1 MIVTANNVEM
11 QGIEFEIINDSN
23 AAVAGIEKLSKALSN
38 LKTDVGSGISA
49 VSKAGAAISR
59 LRKALDG
66 IDTRG
71 MGSKLKAVSNA
82 VNNLKIDPSAKISS
96 SLPKNLAAL
105 NAAVAESDSG
115 KIISLGTALQ
125 SMAGSRN
132 IKISSALPKN
142 ITELGTALSTLDVS
156 NIGKLSTLAT
166 SLKPL
171 GELGKAQMT
180 SFINQLKKLPEVTRE
195 LETVNF
201 DRFTEQM
208 QELATAMK
216 PLADEMN
223 KVSAGFSA
231 FPSRIQ
237 RLITSTDQYSSAT
250 QRAAGQTNSFRKA
263 LKGAVSFA
271 LYRKAYTGLASMLN
285 TASKYTE
292 TINLFTASM
301 GEYAKEAYD
310 FAKKASD
317 VMGID
322 ISDWMQNQG
331 VFNTIIT
338 GFGVSGEKAA
348 FMSKNLTQLGY
359 DLASFYNIDVASAMQ
374 KVQAG
379 ISGELE
385 PLRRLGY
392 DLSAAKLQEE
402 AAALGISKK
411 VSAMDQ
417 AEKSM
422 LRYHAIMTQVTVAQG
437 DMARTL
443 EAPANQLRVLGS
455 QVNLAAREIG
465 NIFIPA
471 LNAILPYAIAAV
483 KAIRALAASIANLF
497 GIQLASV
504 DYSGI
509 SGAGSAAEKLDKDL
523 SSAGGS
529 AAELKN
535 QLAGFDELN
544 VIQSTS
550 GGGGGIGGGGIGSGE
565 FEDMELPGYDFI
577 KDAVSTKVDKIYNK
591 IKPLIDWTSEH
602 LQEIGLTVS
611 TIGATMLAWEISAS
625 LANALNWTKGTLDS
639 VHGVLL
645 ALGSSVITIGVSF
658 LLEKKGLAGP
668 ATENWGDLISSW
680 ISSAAGSAITGGVVT
695 KSLGKT
701 AGKYAA
707 GVTLAISAAT
717 SIKAIYDD
725 VKAYGFDGKTLADSI
740 WTAIKGAAAGGLIAL
755 AAGATLAVGASIGAG
770 LTLAGI
776 GIAVALANVELD
788 TRETRWGNLELTKEQ
803 ITKYVK
809 EQLFSI
815 DVTATIGAVDSV
827 ISDLDSQ
834 KGKLNAAISE
844 FNDGLI
850 LVQFGVDKQGSYQKM
865 LTALTGG
872 AADGSYSAD
881 SILGMLGK
889 TLSASSNAIMLG
901 YGMLGYDDE
910 HRLDVANLI
919 NTSNASVQAAAQN
932 AGKELAVLLQKGWTE
947 GLEENETA
955 RAVELSGFIRRV
967 TSAVEEG
974 KIAGEFAG
982 KVAFAL
988 EDVDRGSFTQVLEQ
1002 YNTMKAE
1009 LEQSYRDLAI
1019 RTLGEMQSSYSL
1031 AVANGDMESAN
1042 KIAEEIKAYEET
1054 MYQRIAEMVEAATAV
1069 GRQKILQ
1076 AAQNAFS
1083 NTITIDDLIGGIS
1096 IEEALENSFVK
1107 FTDETPLEEI
1117 VDYIDNYVME
1127 TFQAVLPKE
1136 DYNLL
1141 KEVAEATG
1149 ASYLSMLPEGVQSGF
1164 QTAWSAV
1171 LGDRTTEVFEALGYD
1186 SGNTYAA
1193 GFIGET
1199 TNIGGNVIDGLHQN
1213 DWAGAGAAD
1222 GMAYAN
1228 SFSATAG
1235 AIRFPALTTPSFT
1248 PRAVM
1253 RNVRGYA
1260 TGGYPKSG
1268 ELFWAREDGAPE
1280 MVGKMGGNTAVAN
1293 NEQIVTGISSGVS
1306 KGVSDANREQNALLR
1321 EQNELLRRLLQK
1333 QFTAQVSPSAEFG
1346 RVVAKSSRMYEKTYG

>member
-1 MIVTANNVEM
+1 MADNVEM
-11 QGIEFEIINDSN
+11 QGIEFQIVNDSS
-23 AAVAGIEKLSKALSN
+23 AASAGVEVLAKKLAELKASISGSTTALSKVAAGIA
-38 LKTDVGSGISA
+38 GI
-49 VSKAGAAISR
+49 K
-59 LRKALDG
+59 
-66 IDTRG
+66 
-71 MGSKLKAVSNA
+71 NA
-82 VNNLKIDPSAKISS
+82 VNGVKTSNFESQMSRISASLAKLKVQTDNLKISS
-96 SLPKNLAAL
+96 SIGNQL
-105 NAAVAESDSG
+105 
-115 KIISLGTALQ
+115 
-125 SMAGSRN
+125 
-132 IKISSALPKN
+132 
-142 ITELGTALSTLDVS
+142 TE
-156 NIGKLSTLAT
+156 IGKAVKDIPDGSGSKLTQLAD

-201 DRFTEQM
+201 DRFTKQM
-208 QELATAMK
+208 QYLATAMK
-216 PLADEMN
+216 PLADEMSR
-223 KVSAGFSA
+223 VSAGFSA

-237 RLITSTDQYSSAT
+237 RLIESTEQYGGT
-250 QRAAGQTNSFRKA
+250 IQRATGQTNLLWKS
-263 LKGAVSFA
+263 LKGAVAFT

-359 DLASFYNIDVASAMQ
+359 DLASFYNIDVVSAMQ

-497 GIQLASV
+497 GIQMASV

-550 GGGGGIGGGGIGSGE
+550 GGGGGIGGVGGIGSGE
-565 FEDMELPGYDFI
+565 LEDMELPGYDFI

-602 LQEIGLTVS
+602 LQEIGLMVG
-611 TIGATMLAWEISAS
+611 TIGATMLAWEISTN

-658 LLEKKGLAGP
+658 LLEKKGLAGT
-668 ATENWGDLISSW
+668 ATENWGDLIASW
-680 ISSAAGSAITGGVVT
+680 ISSAAGSAITGGVAT
-695 KSLGKT
+695 KFLGKT

-717 SIKAIYDD
+717 SIKAIYGD
-725 VKAYGFDGKTLADSI
+725 VKANGFDGKTLADSI

-788 TRETRWGNLELTKEQ
+788 TRETKWGNLELTKEQ
-803 ITKYVK
+803 ITKYVQ

-815 DVTATIGAVDSV
+815 DVTATIGAIDSV

-844 FNDGLI
+844 FNNGLI

-919 NTSNASVQAAAQN
+919 NTSNASVQAAAEN

-1031 AVANGDMESAN
+1031 AVANGGMESAN
-1042 KIAEEIKAYEET
+1042 KIADEIADEINAYEET

-1141 KEVAEATG
+1141 KEVVEATG

-1235 AIRFPALTTPSFT
+1235 AIRFPALTTPSFK
-1248 PRAVM
+1248 PDAVM
-1253 RNVRGYA
+1253 RKVRGYA
-1260 TGGYPKSG
+1260 TGGYPKQG
-1268 ELFWAREDGAPE
+1268 ELFLARESGSPE

-1321 EQNELLRRLLQK
+1321 EQNDLLRRLLQK

>member
-1 MIVTANNVEM
+1 MADNVEM
-11 QGIEFEIINDSN
+11 QGIEFEIVNDS
-23 AAVAGIEKLSKALSN
+23 AAASAGVEALSKKLAELKTEISGSTTALSKVAAGITGIKNAVNGVKTSN
-38 LKTDVGSGISA
+38 FESQMSRISA
-49 VSKAGAAISR
+49 SLA
-59 LRKALDG
+59 
-66 IDTRG
+66 
-71 MGSKLKAVSNA
+71 KLKAQTD
-82 VNNLKIDPSAKISS
+82 NLKISS
-96 SLPKNLAAL
+96 SIGNQLTEIGK
-105 NAAVAESDSG
+105 AV
-115 KIISLGTALQ
+115 
-125 SMAGSRN
+125 RN
-132 IKISSALPKN
+132 IPDGSGSKLTQLAEGLTP
-142 ITELGTALSTLDVS
+142 LSTLEKAS
-156 NIGKLSTLAT
+156 ISSFITQ
-166 SLKPL
+166 
-171 GELGKAQMT
+171 LGKVPTVVESLGKTDMTKFSQQM
-180 SFINQLKKLPEVTRE
+180 K
-195 LETVNF
+195 
-201 DRFTEQM
+201 D
-208 QELATAMK
+208 LASAMK

-223 KVSAGFSA
+223 NVSAGFSA

-237 RLITSTDQYSSAT
+237 RLIESTEQYGGT
-250 QRAAGQTNSFRKA
+250 IQRATGQTNLLWKS
-263 LKGAVSFA
+263 LKGAASFY
-271 LYRKAYTGLASMLN
+271 LYRKAYTGLASMLS

-359 DLASFYNIDVASAMQ
+359 DLASFYNIDVVSAMQ

-402 AAALGISKK
+402 ATALGISKK

-443 EAPANQLRVLGS
+443 EAPANQLKVLGN

-483 KAIRALAASIANLF
+483 KAIRALAASIASLF

-544 VIQSTS
+544 VIQSAS
-550 GGGGGIGGGGIGSGE
+550 GGGGGIGGVGGIGSGE
-565 FEDMELPGYDFI
+565 LEDMELPGYDFI

-602 LQEIGLTVS
+602 LQEIGLTVG
-611 TIGATMLAWEISAS
+611 TIGATMLAWEISTN
-625 LANALNWTKGTLDS
+625 LANALNWTKMTLDS

-658 LLEKKGLAGP
+658 LLEKKGLAGT
-668 ATENWGDLISSW
+668 ATENWGDLIASW
-680 ISSAAGSAITGGVVT
+680 ISSAAGSAITGGVAT
-695 KSLGKT
+695 KFLGKT

-717 SIKAIYDD
+717 SIEAIFDD
-725 VKAYGFDGKTLADSI
+725 VKADGFDGKTLADSI

-755 AAGATLAVGASIGAG
+755 AAGASLAVGASIGAG

-788 TRETRWGNLELTKEQ
+788 TRETKWGNLELTKEQ
-803 ITKYVK
+803 ITKYVQ

-834 KGKLNAAISE
+834 KGKLNAALSE

-850 LVQFGVDKQGSYQKM
+850 LVQFGVDKEASYQKM

-919 NTSNASVQAAAQN
+919 NTSNASVQAAAEN

-947 GLEENETA
+947 GLEESETA

-1199 TNIGGNVIDGLHQN
+1199 TNIGGDVIDGLHQN

-1235 AIRFPALTTPSFT
+1235 AIRFPALTTPLFT
-1248 PRAVM
+1248 PNAVM
-1253 RNVRGYA
+1253 RKVRGYA

-1268 ELFWAREDGAPE
+1268 ELFFARENGTPE
-1280 MVGKMGGNTAVAN
+1280 MVGKMGGGTAVAN
-1293 NEQIVTGISSGVS
+1293 NEQIVSGISR
-1306 KGVSDANREQNALLR
+1306 GVSDANREQNALLR
-1321 EQNELLRRLLQK
+1321 EQNDLLRRLLQK

>member
-1 MIVTANNVEM
+1 MADNVEM
-11 QGIEFEIINDSN
+11 QGIEFEIVNDS
-23 AAVAGIEKLSKALSN
+23 AAASAGVEALSKKLAELKTAISGSTTALSKVAAGITGIKNAVNGVKTSN
-38 LKTDVGSGISA
+38 FESQMSRISA
-49 VSKAGAAISR
+49 SLA
-59 LRKALDG
+59 
-66 IDTRG
+66 
-71 MGSKLKAVSNA
+71 KLKAQTD
-82 VNNLKIDPSAKISS
+82 NLKISS
-96 SLPKNLAAL
+96 SIGNQLTEIGKSVKDIPDGSGSKLTQLAEGL
-105 NAAVAESDSG
+105 
-115 KIISLGTALQ
+115 T
-125 SMAGSRN
+125 
-132 IKISSALPKN
+132 P
-142 ITELGTALSTLDVS
+142 LSTL
-156 NIGKLSTLAT
+156 GKASISSFITQ
-166 SLKPL
+166 
-171 GELGKAQMT
+171 LGKVPTVVESLGKTDMTKFSQQM
-180 SFINQLKKLPEVTRE
+180 K
-195 LETVNF
+195 
-201 DRFTEQM
+201 D
-208 QELATAMK
+208 LASAMK
-216 PLADEMN
+216 PLADEMSR
-223 KVSAGFSA
+223 VSAGFSA

-237 RLITSTDQYSSAT
+237 RLIESTEQYGGT
-250 QRAAGQTNSFRKA
+250 IQRAIGQTNLLWKS
-263 LKGAVSFA
+263 LKGAVAFT

-359 DLASFYNIDVASAMQ
+359 DLASFYNIDVTSAMQ

-483 KAIRALAASIANLF
+483 KAIRALAVSIANLF

-544 VIQSTS
+544 VIQSAS
-550 GGGGGIGGGGIGSGE
+550 GGGGGIGGVGGIGSGE
-565 FEDMELPGYDFI
+565 LEDMELPGYDFI

-602 LQEIGLTVS
+602 LQEIGLTVG
-611 TIGATMLAWEISAS
+611 TIGATMLAWEISTN
-625 LANALNWTKGTLDS
+625 LANALSWTKGTLDS

-658 LLEKKGLAGP
+658 LLEKKGLAGT
-668 ATENWGDLISSW
+668 ATENWGDLIASW
-680 ISSAAGSAITGGVVT
+680 ISSAAGSAITGGVAT
-695 KSLGKT
+695 KFLGKT

-717 SIKAIYDD
+717 SIKAIFDD
-725 VKAYGFDGKTLADSI
+725 VNADGFDGKTLADSI
-740 WTAIKGAAAGGLIAL
+740 WTALKGAAAGGLFAL
-755 AAGATLAVGASIGAG
+755 AAGASLAVGASIGAG

-803 ITKYVK
+803 ITKYVQ

-815 DVTATIGAVDSV
+815 DVTATIGAIDSV

-834 KGKLNAAISE
+834 KGKLNAALSE

-850 LVQFGVDKQGSYQKM
+850 LVQFGVDKEGSYQKM

-1031 AVANGDMESAN
+1031 AFANGDMESAN

-1268 ELFWAREDGAPE
+1268 ELFLARENGSPE

-1321 EQNELLRRLLQK
+1321 EQNDLLRRLLQK

-1346 RVVAKSSRMYEKTYG
+1346 RVVEKSSRLYEKAYG

>member
-1 MIVTANNVEM
+1 MADNVEM
-11 QGIEFEIINDSN
+11 QGIEFEIVNDS
-23 AAVAGIEKLSKALSN
+23 AAASAGVEALSKKLAELKTAISGSTTALSKVAAGITGIKNAVNGVKTSN
-38 LKTDVGSGISA
+38 FESQMSRISA
-49 VSKAGAAISR
+49 SLA
-59 LRKALDG
+59 
-66 IDTRG
+66 
-71 MGSKLKAVSNA
+71 KLKAQTD
-82 VNNLKIDPSAKISS
+82 NLKISS
-96 SLPKNLAAL
+96 SIGNQLTEIGK
-105 NAAVAESDSG
+105 AV
-115 KIISLGTALQ
+115 
-125 SMAGSRN
+125 RN
-132 IKISSALPKN
+132 IPDGSGSKLAQLAEGLTP
-142 ITELGTALSTLDVS
+142 LSTLEKAS
-156 NIGKLSTLAT
+156 ISSFITQ
-166 SLKPL
+166 
-171 GELGKAQMT
+171 LGKVPTVVESLGKTDMTKFSQQM
-180 SFINQLKKLPEVTRE
+180 K
-195 LETVNF
+195 
-201 DRFTEQM
+201 D
-208 QELATAMK
+208 LASAMK

-237 RLITSTDQYSSAT
+237 RLIESTEQYGGT
-250 QRAAGQTNSFRKA
+250 IQRATEQTNLLWKP
-263 LKGAVSFA
+263 LKGAASFY

-359 DLASFYNIDVASAMQ
+359 DLASFYNIDVVSAMQ

-402 AAALGISKK
+402 ATALGISKK
-411 VSAMDQ
+411 VFAMDQ

-443 EAPANQLRVLGS
+443 EAPANQLKVLGN

-483 KAIRALAASIANLF
+483 KAIRALAVSIANLF

-544 VIQSTS
+544 VIQSAS
-550 GGGGGIGGGGIGSGE
+550 GGGGGIGGVGGIGSGE
-565 FEDMELPGYDFI
+565 LEDMELPGYDFI

-602 LQEIGLTVS
+602 LQEIGLTVG
-611 TIGATMLAWEISAS
+611 TIGATMLAWEISAN

-658 LLEKKGLAGP
+658 LLEKKGLTGP
-668 ATENWGDLISSW
+668 ATENWGDLIASW
-680 ISSAAGSAITGGVVT
+680 VSSAAGSAITGGIVT

-725 VKAYGFDGKTLADSI
+725 VKADGFDGKTLADSI

-755 AAGATLAVGASIGAG
+755 AAGASLAVGASIGAG

-788 TRETRWGNLELTKEQ
+788 TRETKWGNLELTKEQ
-803 ITKYVK
+803 ITKYVQ
-809 EQLFSI
+809 EALFSI
-815 DVTATIGAVDSV
+815 DVKATIGAVDSV

-834 KGKLNAAISE
+834 KGKLNAALSE

-919 NTSNASVQAAAQN
+919 NTSNASVQAAAEN
-932 AGKELAVLLQKGWTE
+932 AGKELAVLLQKGWAE
-947 GLEENETA
+947 GLEESETA
-955 RAVELSGFIRRV
+955 RAIELSGFIRRV
-967 TSAVEEG
+967 TSAAAEG

-1019 RTLGEMQSSYSL
+1019 RTLGEMQSSYNL
-1031 AVANGDMESAN
+1031 AFEKGDMATAK
-1042 KIAEEIKAYEET
+1042 KIAAEIDAYEET

-1235 AIRFPALTTPSFT
+1235 AIRFPALTTPLFT
-1248 PRAVM
+1248 PNAVM
-1253 RNVRGYA
+1253 RKVRGYA

-1268 ELFWAREDGAPE
+1268 ELFFARENGTPE
-1280 MVGKMGGNTAVAN
+1280 MVGKMGGGTAVAN
-1293 NEQIVTGISSGVS
+1293 NEQIVSGISR
-1306 KGVSDANREQNALLR
+1306 GVSDANREQNALLR
-1321 EQNELLRRLLQK
+1321 EQNDLLRRLLQK

>member
-1 MIVTANNVEM
+1 MADNVEM
-11 QGIEFEIINDSN
+11 QGIEFEIVNDS
-23 AAVAGIEKLSKALSN
+23 AAASAGVEALSKKLAELKTAISGSTTALSKVAAGITGIKNAVNGVKTSN
-38 LKTDVGSGISA
+38 FESQMSRISA
-49 VSKAGAAISR
+49 SLA
-59 LRKALDG
+59 
-66 IDTRG
+66 
-71 MGSKLKAVSNA
+71 KLKAQTD
-82 VNNLKIDPSAKISS
+82 NLKISS
-96 SLPKNLAAL
+96 SIGNQLTEIGK
-105 NAAVAESDSG
+105 AV
-115 KIISLGTALQ
+115 
-125 SMAGSRN
+125 RN
-132 IKISSALPKN
+132 IPDGSGSKLTQLAEGLTP
-142 ITELGTALSTLDVS
+142 LSTL
-156 NIGKLSTLAT
+156 GKASISSFITQ
-166 SLKPL
+166 
-171 GELGKAQMT
+171 LGKVPTAVESLGKTDMTKFSRQM
-180 SFINQLKKLPEVTRE
+180 R
-195 LETVNF
+195 
-201 DRFTEQM
+201 D
-208 QELATAMK
+208 LASAMK
-216 PLADEMN
+216 PLADEMSR
-223 KVSAGFSA
+223 VSAGFSA

-237 RLITSTDQYSSAT
+237 KLIANTEQFGGTI
-250 QRAAGQTNSFRKA
+250 QRATGQTNLLWKS
-263 LKGAVSFA
+263 LKGAVAFT
-271 LYRKAYTGLASMLN
+271 LYRKAYTELASMLN

-322 ISDWMQNQG
+322 IADWMQNQG

-455 QVNLAAREIG
+455 QVNIAAREIG

-535 QLAGFDELN
+535 QLADFDELN

-602 LQEIGLTVS
+602 LQEIGLTVG
-611 TIGATMLAWEISAS
+611 TIGATMLAWEISTN
-625 LANALNWTKGTLDS
+625 LANALSWTKGTLDS

-658 LLEKKGLAGP
+658 LLEKKGLAGT
-668 ATENWGDLISSW
+668 ATENWGDLIASW
-680 ISSAAGSAITGGVVT
+680 ISSAAGSAITGGVAT
-695 KSLGKT
+695 KFLGKT

-725 VKAYGFDGKTLADSI
+725 VEADGFDGKTLADSI

-755 AAGATLAVGASIGAG
+755 AAGASLAVGATIGAG

-803 ITKYVK
+803 ITKYVQ

-834 KGKLNAAISE
+834 KEKLNAAISE

-850 LVQFGVDKQGSYQKM
+850 LVQFGVDKEGSYQKM

-919 NTSNASVQAAAQN
+919 NTSNASVQAAAEN

-1083 NTITIDDLIGGIS
+1083 GSLLPEDIAVSANSAFESLNDIYKDAASQMSAEDFAPIVDDLIYGAFYNTLS
-1096 IEEALENSFVK
+1096 DEDFKALESTV
-1107 FTDETPLEEI
+1107 
-1117 VDYIDNYVME
+1117 
-1127 TFQAVLPKE
+1127 
-1136 DYNLL
+1136 
-1141 KEVAEATG
+1141 
-1149 ASYLSMLPEGVQSGF
+1149 
-1164 QTAWSAV
+1164 
-1171 LGDRTTEVFEALGYD
+1171 EALGTNMFSILSDTNKSMIQDMLQGLYGED
-1186 SGNTYAA
+1186 FTAEVMSYLQKPGEDILSGYVNA
-1193 GFIGET
+1193 GFSTDVGRT
-1199 TNIGGNVIDGLHQN
+1199 AGGNLIEGLAQN
-1213 DWAGAGAAD
+1213 DWAGAGA
-1222 GMAYAN
+1222 
-1228 SFSATAG
+1228 SAGSIYGSGFRDAAMSAASG
-1235 AIRFPALTTPSFT
+1235 LRFPALVSARTTLRKIKGF
-1248 PRAVM
+1248 
-1253 RNVRGYA
+1253 A

-1268 ELFWAREDGAPE
+1268 ELFWARENGSPE

-1321 EQNELLRRLLQK
+1321 EQNDLLRRLLQK

-1346 RVVAKSSRMYEKTYG
+1346 RVVEKSSRMYEKTYG

>member
-1 MIVTANNVEM
+1 MADNVEM
-11 QGIEFEIINDSN
+11 QGIEFEIVNDS
-23 AAVAGIEKLSKALSN
+23 AAASAGVEALSKKLAELKTAISGSTTALSKVAAGITGIKNAVNGVKTSN
-38 LKTDVGSGISA
+38 FESQMSRISA
-49 VSKAGAAISR
+49 SLA
-59 LRKALDG
+59 
-66 IDTRG
+66 
-71 MGSKLKAVSNA
+71 KLKAQTD
-82 VNNLKIDPSAKISS
+82 NLKISS
-96 SLPKNLAAL
+96 SIGNQLTEIGK
-105 NAAVAESDSG
+105 AVRIIPDGSDSKLTQLAEGLTPISTLEKVSISSFITQLG
-115 KIISLGTALQ
+115 KVPTVVESLGKTDMTKFSQ
-125 SMAGSRN
+125 QM
-132 IKISSALPKN
+132 K
-142 ITELGTALSTLDVS
+142 D
-156 NIGKLSTLAT
+156 LA
-166 SLKPL
+166 S
-171 GELGKAQMT
+171 
-180 SFINQLKKLPEVTRE
+180 
-195 LETVNF
+195 
-201 DRFTEQM
+201 
-208 QELATAMK
+208 AMK

-237 RLITSTDQYSSAT
+237 RLIESTEQYGGTIQQAT
-250 QRAAGQTNSFRKA
+250 GQTNLLWKS
-263 LKGAVSFA
+263 LKGAVAFT

-402 AAALGISKK
+402 ATALGISKK

-443 EAPANQLRVLGS
+443 EAPANQLKVLGN

-471 LNAILPYAIAAV
+471 LNAILPYAIAAM
-483 KAIRALAASIANLF
+483 KAIRALAVSIANLF

-544 VIQSTS
+544 VIQSAS
-550 GGGGGIGGGGIGSGE
+550 GGGGGIGGVGGIGSGE
-565 FEDMELPGYDFI
+565 LEDMELPGYDFI

-602 LQEIGLTVS
+602 LQEIGLTVG
-611 TIGATMLAWEISAS
+611 TIGATMFAWEISTN

-658 LLEKKGLAGP
+658 LLEKKGLTGP
-668 ATENWGDLISSW
+668 ATENWGDLIASW

-717 SIKAIYDD
+717 SIKAIFDD
-725 VKAYGFDGKTLADSI
+725 VKADGFDGKTLADSI
-740 WTAIKGAAAGGLIAL
+740 WTAIKGAAAGGLFAL
-755 AAGATLAVGASIGAG
+755 AAGASLAVGASIGAG

-788 TRETRWGNLELTKEQ
+788 TRETKWGNLELTKEQ
-803 ITKYVK
+803 ITKYVQ
-809 EQLFSI
+809 EALFSI
-815 DVTATIGAVDSV
+815 DVKATIGAVDSV

-834 KGKLNAAISE
+834 KGKLNAALSE
-844 FNDGLI
+844 FNDGLT
-850 LVQFGVDKQGSYQKM
+850 LVKLGVDKEGSYQKM

-881 SILGMLGK
+881 SILGQLKSVTEQSSVAVKLGFS
-889 TLSASSNAIMLG
+889 TLVGDSSADIGKLLDTSDAI
-901 YGMLGYDDE
+901 
-910 HRLDVANLI
+910 I
-919 NTSNASVQAAAQN
+919 QAETQRI
-932 AGKELAVLLQKGWTE
+932 GKELADLLAKGVNE
-947 GLEENETA
+947 GLDANEQEMAIALSDTLSRIAQVATQENINTEFLGNLAFSLADMDQGSFDSVMEQFATLKAQLREQYQSLAITTLAGMKSHYATLLEIGTPEALAKANELKAEIDEFANNMTA
-955 RAVELSGFIRRV
+955 YVDEAVERVSGQGAEMIAARV
-967 TSAVEEG
+967 RD
-974 KIAGEFAG
+974 
-982 KVAFAL
+982 AF
-988 EDVDRGSFTQVLEQ
+988 F
-1002 YNTMKAE
+1002 N
-1009 LEQSYRDLAI
+1009 
-1019 RTLGEMQSSYSL
+1019 
-1031 AVANGDMESAN
+1031 
-1042 KIAEEIKAYEET
+1042 EIKAGQFMMAENGITDELT
-1054 MYQRIAEMVEAATAV
+1054 DLFAQSAEAVSVEDVVNRINESIDATLAWTLPRDEYNSIKTAV
-1069 GRQKILQ
+1069 
-1076 AAQNAFS
+1076 
-1083 NTITIDDLIGGIS
+1083 
-1096 IEEALENSFVK
+1096 
-1107 FTDETPLEEI
+1107 
-1117 VDYIDNYVME
+1117 
-1127 TFQAVLPKE
+1127 
-1136 DYNLL
+1136 
-1141 KEVAEATG
+1141 EATG
-1149 ASYLSMLPEGVQSGF
+1149 KSFFEMLPQDVQSGLYSYLSDFLSSDNVKNY
-1164 QTAWSAV
+1164 
-1171 LGDRTTEVFEALGYD
+1171 LGDDYTAQVFKSLGYD
-1186 SGNTYAA
+1186 LSSSFATGFADDTLNTQMGLNA
-1193 GFIGET
+1193 
-1199 TNIGGNVIDGLHQN
+1199 GGNVISGLSQN
-1213 DWAGAGAAD
+1213 DWYGAGA
-1222 GMAYAN
+1222 
-1228 SFSATAG
+1228 SAGSIYGSGFRDAAMSAASG
-1235 AIRFPALTTPSFT
+1235 LRFPSVGGALRKIKGF
-1248 PRAVM
+1248 
-1253 RNVRGYA
+1253 A

-1293 NEQIVTGISSGVS
+1293 NEQIVSGISR
-1306 KGVSDANREQNALLR
+1306 GVSDANREQNALLR
-1321 EQNELLRRLLQK
+1321 EQNDLLRRLLQK
-1333 QFTAQVSPSAEFG
+1333 EFTAEVSPSAEFG
-1346 RVVAKSSRMYEKTYG
+1346 RVVAKSSRMYEKVYG

>member
-1 MIVTANNVEM
+1 MADNVEM
-11 QGIEFEIINDSN
+11 QGIEFEIVNDS
-23 AAVAGIEKLSKALSN
+23 AAASAGVEALSKKLAELKTAISGSTTALSKVAAGITGIKNAVSGVKISNFESQMSRISASLAKLKAQTDN
-38 LKTDVGSGISA
+38 LKIS
-49 VSKAGAAISR
+49 SSIGNQLTEI
-59 LRKALDG
+59 G
-66 IDTRG
+66 
-71 MGSKLKAVSNA
+71 KAVSNIPDGSGGK
-82 VNNLKIDPSAKISS
+82 LTQ
-96 SLPKNLAAL
+96 LAEGL
-105 NAAVAESDSG
+105 
-115 KIISLGTALQ
+115 T
-125 SMAGSRN
+125 
-132 IKISSALPKN
+132 P
-142 ITELGTALSTLDVS
+142 LSTLEKAS
-156 NIGKLSTLAT
+156 ISSFITQ
-166 SLKPL
+166 
-171 GELGKAQMT
+171 LGKVPTVVESLGKTDMTKFSQQM
-180 SFINQLKKLPEVTRE
+180 K
-195 LETVNF
+195 
-201 DRFTEQM
+201 D
-208 QELATAMK
+208 LASAMK

-237 RLITSTDQYSSAT
+237 RLIESTEQYGGT
-250 QRAAGQTNSFRKA
+250 IQRATGQTNLLWKS
-263 LKGAVSFA
+263 LKGAASFY

-317 VMGID
+317 VMDID

-359 DLASFYNIDVASAMQ
+359 DLASFYNIDVTSAMQ

-544 VIQSTS
+544 VIQSAS
-550 GGGGGIGGGGIGSGE
+550 GGGGGIGGVGGIGSGE
-565 FEDMELPGYDFI
+565 LEDMELPGYDFI

-602 LQEIGLTVS
+602 LQEIGLTVG
-611 TIGATMLAWEISAS
+611 TIGATMLAWEISTN
-625 LANALNWTKGTLDS
+625 LANALSWTKGTLDS

-658 LLEKKGLAGP
+658 LLEKKGLAGT
-668 ATENWGDLISSW
+668 ATENWGDLIASW
-680 ISSAAGSAITGGVVT
+680 ISSAAGSAITGGVAT
-695 KSLGKT
+695 KFLGKT

-717 SIKAIYDD
+717 SIKAIFDD
-725 VKAYGFDGKTLADSI
+725 VNADGFDGKTLADSI
-740 WTAIKGAAAGGLIAL
+740 WTALKGAAAGGLFAL
-755 AAGATLAVGASIGAG
+755 AAGASLAVGASIGAG

-788 TRETRWGNLELTKEQ
+788 TRETKWGNLELTKEQ
-803 ITKYVK
+803 ITKYVQ

-815 DVTATIGAVDSV
+815 DVTATIGAIDSV

-834 KGKLNAAISE
+834 KGKLNAALSE
-844 FNDGLI
+844 FNDGLTLI
-850 LVQFGVDKQGSYQKM
+850 QFGVDKEGSYQKM

-1083 NTITIDDLIGGIS
+1083 ESILPEDIATKDGSPFAALNDIYADAASKMSAEDFAPIVNDLIYGAFYNTLS
-1096 IEEALENSFVK
+1096 DEDFKALESTV
-1107 FTDETPLEEI
+1107 
-1117 VDYIDNYVME
+1117 
-1127 TFQAVLPKE
+1127 
-1136 DYNLL
+1136 
-1141 KEVAEATG
+1141 
-1149 ASYLSMLPEGVQSGF
+1149 
-1164 QTAWSAV
+1164 
-1171 LGDRTTEVFEALGYD
+1171 EALGTNMFSILSDTNKSMIQDMLQGLYGED
-1186 SGNTYAA
+1186 FTAEVMSYLQKPGEDILSGYVNA
-1193 GFIGET
+1193 GFSTDVGRT
-1199 TNIGGNVIDGLHQN
+1199 AGGNLIEGLAQN
-1213 DWAGAGAAD
+1213 DWAGAGA
-1222 GMAYAN
+1222 
-1228 SFSATAG
+1228 SAGSIYGSGFRDAAMSAASG
-1235 AIRFPALTTPSFT
+1235 LRFPALVSARTTLRKIKGF
-1248 PRAVM
+1248 
-1253 RNVRGYA
+1253 A

-1321 EQNELLRRLLQK
+1321 EQNDLLRRLLQK

>member
-1 MIVTANNVEM
+1 MADNVEM
-11 QGIEFEIINDSN
+11 QGIEFEIVNDS
-23 AAVAGIEKLSKALSN
+23 AAASAGVETLSKKLAELKTAISGSTTALSKVAAGITGIKNAVSGVKTSN
-38 LKTDVGSGISA
+38 FESQMSRISA
-49 VSKAGAAISR
+49 SLA
-59 LRKALDG
+59 
-66 IDTRG
+66 
-71 MGSKLKAVSNA
+71 KLKAQTD
-82 VNNLKIDPSAKISS
+82 NLKISS
-96 SLPKNLAAL
+96 SIGNQLTEIGKAVRDIPDGFSSKLTQLAEGL
-105 NAAVAESDSG
+105 
-115 KIISLGTALQ
+115 T
-125 SMAGSRN
+125 
-132 IKISSALPKN
+132 P
-142 ITELGTALSTLDVS
+142 LSTL
-156 NIGKLSTLAT
+156 GKASISSFITQ
-166 SLKPL
+166 
-171 GELGKAQMT
+171 LGKVPTVVESLGKTDMTKFSQQM
-180 SFINQLKKLPEVTRE
+180 K
-195 LETVNF
+195 
-201 DRFTEQM
+201 D
-208 QELATAMK
+208 LASAMK
-216 PLADEMN
+216 PLADEMSR
-223 KVSAGFSA
+223 VSAGFSA

-237 RLITSTDQYSSAT
+237 RLIESTEQYGGT
-250 QRAAGQTNSFRKA
+250 IQRATGQTNLLWKS
-263 LKGAVSFA
+263 LKGAVAFT

-392 DLSAAKLQEE
+392 DLSVAKLQEE

-483 KAIRALAASIANLF
+483 KAIRALAVSIANLF
-497 GIQLASV
+497 GVQLASV

-544 VIQSTS
+544 VIQSAS
-550 GGGGGIGGGGIGSGE
+550 GGGGGIGGVGGIGSGE
-565 FEDMELPGYDFI
+565 LEDMELPGYDFI

-611 TIGATMLAWEISAS
+611 TIGATMLAWEISTN
-625 LANALNWTKGTLDS
+625 LANALNWTKVTLDS

-658 LLEKKGLAGP
+658 LLEKKGLAGT
-668 ATENWGDLISSW
+668 ATENWGDLIASW
-680 ISSAAGSAITGGVVT
+680 ISSAAGSAITGGVAT
-695 KSLGKT
+695 KFLGKT

-725 VKAYGFDGKTLADSI
+725 VKADGFDGKTLADSI

-755 AAGATLAVGASIGAG
+755 AAGASLAVGASIGAG

-788 TRETRWGNLELTKEQ
+788 TRETKWGNLELTKEQ
-803 ITKYVK
+803 ITKYVQ

-815 DVTATIGAVDSV
+815 DVTATIGAIDSV

-834 KGKLNAAISE
+834 KGKLNAALSE
-844 FNDGLI
+844 FNDGLTLI
-850 LVQFGVDKQGSYQKM
+850 QFDVDKQGSYQKM

-947 GLEENETA
+947 GLEESETA

-1031 AVANGDMESAN
+1031 AVANGDMETAN
-1042 KIAEEIKAYEET
+1042 KIAEEIKAYEDT
-1054 MYQRIAEMVEAATAV
+1054 MYQRIAEMVEAATVV

-1186 SGNTYAA
+1186 SGNTYAS

-1321 EQNELLRRLLQK
+1321 EQNDLLRRLLQK

>member
-1 MIVTANNVEM
+1 MADNVEM
-11 QGIEFEIINDSN
+11 QGIEFEIVNDS
-23 AAVAGIEKLSKALSN
+23 AAASAGVEALSKKLAELKTAISGSTTALSKVAAGITGIKNAVNGVKTSN
-38 LKTDVGSGISA
+38 FESQMSRISA
-49 VSKAGAAISR
+49 SLA
-59 LRKALDG
+59 
-66 IDTRG
+66 
-71 MGSKLKAVSNA
+71 KLKAQTD
-82 VNNLKIDPSAKISS
+82 NLKISS
-96 SLPKNLAAL
+96 SIGNQLTEIGKAVKDIPDGSGSKLTQLAEGL
-105 NAAVAESDSG
+105 
-115 KIISLGTALQ
+115 T
-125 SMAGSRN
+125 
-132 IKISSALPKN
+132 P
-142 ITELGTALSTLDVS
+142 LSTL
-156 NIGKLSTLAT
+156 GKASISSFITQ
-166 SLKPL
+166 
-171 GELGKAQMT
+171 LGKVPTVVESLGKTDMTKFSQQM
-180 SFINQLKKLPEVTRE
+180 K
-195 LETVNF
+195 
-201 DRFTEQM
+201 D
-208 QELATAMK
+208 LASAMK

-250 QRAAGQTNSFRKA
+250 QRAAGQTNLLWKS
-263 LKGAVSFA
+263 LKGAASFY

-544 VIQSTS
+544 VIQSAS
-550 GGGGGIGGGGIGSGE
+550 GGGGDIGGVGGIGSGE
-565 FEDMELPGYDFI
+565 LEDMELPGYDFI

-602 LQEIGLTVS
+602 LQEIGLTVG
-611 TIGATMLAWEISAS
+611 TIGATMLAWEISTN

-658 LLEKKGLAGP
+658 LLEKKGLAGT
-668 ATENWGDLISSW
+668 ATENWGDLIASW
-680 ISSAAGSAITGGVVT
+680 ISSAAGSAITGGVAT
-695 KSLGKT
+695 KFLGKT

-725 VKAYGFDGKTLADSI
+725 VEADGFDGKTLADSI

-755 AAGATLAVGASIGAG
+755 AAGASLAVGASIGAG

-803 ITKYVK
+803 ITKYVQ

-815 DVTATIGAVDSV
+815 NVTATIGAIDSV

-844 FNDGLI
+844 FNNGLT
-850 LVQFGVDKQGSYQKM
+850 LVKLGVDKEGSYQKM

-881 SILGMLGK
+881 SILGQLKSVTEQSSVAVKLGFS
-889 TLSASSNAIMLG
+889 TLVGDSSADIGKLLDTSDAI
-901 YGMLGYDDE
+901 
-910 HRLDVANLI
+910 I
-919 NTSNASVQAAAQN
+919 QAETQRI
-932 AGKELAVLLQKGWTE
+932 GKELADLLTKGVNE
-947 GLEENETA
+947 GLDANEQEMAIELSDTLSRIAQVATQENINTEFLGNLAFSLADMDQGSFDSVMEQFATLKAQLREQYQSLAITTLAGMKSHYATLLEIGTPEALAKAAELKAEIDEFSNNMTA
-955 RAVELSGFIRRV
+955 YVDEAVERVSGQ
-967 TSAVEEG
+967 G
-974 KIAGEFAG
+974 
-982 KVAFAL
+982 
-988 EDVDRGSFTQVLEQ
+988 
-1002 YNTMKAE
+1002 
-1009 LEQSYRDLAI
+1009 
-1019 RTLGEMQSSYSL
+1019 
-1031 AVANGDMESAN
+1031 
-1042 KIAEEIKAYEET
+1042 
-1054 MYQRIAEMVEAATAV
+1054 AEMIAARV
-1069 GRQKILQ
+1069 RE
-1076 AAQNAFS
+1076 AFS
-1083 NTITIDDLIGGIS
+1083 EAITIDDLIGGIS

-1268 ELFWAREDGAPE
+1268 ELFLARENGSPE

>member
-1 MIVTANNVEM
+1 MADNVEM
-11 QGIEFEIINDSN
+11 QGIEFEIVNDS
-23 AAVAGIEKLSKALSN
+23 AAASAGVEALSKKLAELKTAISGSTTALSKVAAGITGIKNAVNGVKTSN
-38 LKTDVGSGISA
+38 FESQMSRISA
-49 VSKAGAAISR
+49 SLA
-59 LRKALDG
+59 
-66 IDTRG
+66 
-71 MGSKLKAVSNA
+71 KLKAQTD
-82 VNNLKIDPSAKISS
+82 NLKISS
-96 SLPKNLAAL
+96 SIGNQLTEIGK
-105 NAAVAESDSG
+105 AV
-115 KIISLGTALQ
+115 
-125 SMAGSRN
+125 RN
-132 IKISSALPKN
+132 IPDGSGSKLTQLAEGLTP
-142 ITELGTALSTLDVS
+142 LSTL
-156 NIGKLSTLAT
+156 GKASISSFITQ
-166 SLKPL
+166 
-171 GELGKAQMT
+171 LGKVPTAVESLGKTDMTKFSRQM
-180 SFINQLKKLPEVTRE
+180 R
-195 LETVNF
+195 
-201 DRFTEQM
+201 D
-208 QELATAMK
+208 LASAMK
-216 PLADEMN
+216 PLADEMSR
-223 KVSAGFSA
+223 VSAGFSA

-237 RLITSTDQYSSAT
+237 KLIANTEQFGGTI
-250 QRAAGQTNSFRKA
+250 QRATGQTNLLWKS
-263 LKGAVSFA
+263 LKGAVAFT
-271 LYRKAYTGLASMLN
+271 LYRKAYTELASMLN

-322 ISDWMQNQG
+322 IADWMQNQG

-483 KAIRALAASIANLF
+483 KAIRALAVSIANLF
-497 GIQLASV
+497 GVQLASV

-544 VIQSTS
+544 VIQSAS
-550 GGGGGIGGGGIGSGE
+550 GGGGGIGGVGGIGSGKL
-565 FEDMELPGYDFI
+565 EDMELPGYDFI

-602 LQEIGLTVS
+602 LQEIGLTVG
-611 TIGATMLAWEISAS
+611 TIGATMLAWEISTN

-645 ALGSSVITIGVSF
+645 TLGSSVITIGVSF
-658 LLEKKGLAGP
+658 LLEKKGLAGT
-668 ATENWGDLISSW
+668 ATENWGDLIASW
-680 ISSAAGSAITGGVVT
+680 ISSAAGSAITGGVAT
-695 KSLGKT
+695 KFLGKT

-717 SIKAIYDD
+717 SIKAIFDD
-725 VKAYGFDGKTLADSI
+725 VNADGFDGKTLADSI
-740 WTAIKGAAAGGLIAL
+740 WTALKGAAAGGLFAL
-755 AAGATLAVGASIGAG
+755 AAGASLAVGASIGAG

-788 TRETRWGNLELTKEQ
+788 TRETKWGNLELTKEQ
-803 ITKYVK
+803 ITKYVQ

-815 DVTATIGAVDSV
+815 DVTATIGAIDSV

-834 KGKLNAAISE
+834 KGKLNAALSE
-844 FNDGLI
+844 FNDGLT

-901 YGMLGYDDE
+901 YGMLGYDAE

-1031 AVANGDMESAN
+1031 AFANGDMETAN

-1268 ELFWAREDGAPE
+1268 ELFLARENGSPE

-1321 EQNELLRRLLQK
+1321 EQNDLLRRLLQK

-1346 RVVAKSSRMYEKTYG
+1346 RVVEKSSRMYEKTYG

>member
-1 MIVTANNVEM
+1 MADNVEM
-11 QGIEFEIINDSN
+11 QGIEFEIVNDS
-23 AAVAGIEKLSKALSN
+23 AAASAGVETLSKKLAELKTAISGSTTALSKVAAGITGIKNAVSGVKTSN
-38 LKTDVGSGISA
+38 FESQMSRISA
-49 VSKAGAAISR
+49 SLA
-59 LRKALDG
+59 
-66 IDTRG
+66 
-71 MGSKLKAVSNA
+71 KLKAQTD
-82 VNNLKIDPSAKISS
+82 NLKISS
-96 SLPKNLAAL
+96 SIGNQLTEIGKAVKDIPDGSGSKLTQLAEGL
-105 NAAVAESDSG
+105 
-115 KIISLGTALQ
+115 T
-125 SMAGSRN
+125 
-132 IKISSALPKN
+132 P
-142 ITELGTALSTLDVS
+142 LSTL
-156 NIGKLSTLAT
+156 GKASISSFITQ
-166 SLKPL
+166 
-171 GELGKAQMT
+171 LGKVPTVVESLGKTDMTKFSQQM
-180 SFINQLKKLPEVTRE
+180 K
-195 LETVNF
+195 
-201 DRFTEQM
+201 D
-208 QELATAMK
+208 LASAMK

-223 KVSAGFSA
+223 KVAAGFSA

-237 RLITSTDQYSSAT
+237 RLIESTEQYGGT
-250 QRAAGQTNSFRKA
+250 IQRAAGQTNSFRKA

-483 KAIRALAASIANLF
+483 KAIRALAVSIANLF

-544 VIQSTS
+544 VIQSAS
-550 GGGGGIGGGGIGSGE
+550 GGGGGIGGVGGIGSGE
-565 FEDMELPGYDFI
+565 LEDIELPGYDFI

-602 LQEIGLTVS
+602 LQEIGLTVG
-611 TIGATMLAWEISAS
+611 TIGATMLAWEISTN

-645 ALGSSVITIGVSF
+645 ALGSSAITIGVSF
-658 LLEKKGLAGP
+658 LLEKKGLAGT
-668 ATENWGDLISSW
+668 ATENWGDLIASW
-680 ISSAAGSAITGGVVT
+680 ISSAAGSAITGGVAT
-695 KSLGKT
+695 KFLGKT

-725 VKAYGFDGKTLADSI
+725 VEADGFDGKTLADSI

-755 AAGATLAVGASIGAG
+755 AAGASLAVGASIGAG

-788 TRETRWGNLELTKEQ
+788 THETKWGNLELTKEQ
-803 ITKYVK
+803 ITKYVQ

-850 LVQFGVDKQGSYQKM
+850 LVQFGVDKEGSYQKM

-1054 MYQRIAEMVEAATAV
+1054 MYQRIAEMVEAATMV

-1235 AIRFPALTTPSFT
+1235 AIRFPALTTPLFT
-1248 PRAVM
+1248 PNAVM
-1253 RNVRGYA
+1253 RKVRGYA
-1260 TGGYPKSG
+1260 TGGYPKTG
-1268 ELFWAREDGAPE
+1268 ELFFARENGTPE

-1321 EQNELLRRLLQK
+1321 EQNDLLRRLLQK
-1333 QFTAQVSPSAEFG
+1333 EFTAEVSPSAEFG
-1346 RVVAKSSRMYEKTYG
+1346 RVVAKSSRMYEKVYG

>member
-1 MIVTANNVEM
+1 MADNVEM
-11 QGIEFEIINDSN
+11 QGIEFQIVNDSS
-23 AAVAGIEKLSKALSN
+23 AASAGVEVLAKKLAELKASISGSTTALSKVAAGIAGIKNAVNGVKTSN
-38 LKTDVGSGISA
+38 FESQMSRISA
-49 VSKAGAAISR
+49 SLA
-59 LRKALDG
+59 
-66 IDTRG
+66 
-71 MGSKLKAVSNA
+71 KLKAQTD
-82 VNNLKIDPSAKISS
+82 NLKISS
-96 SLPKNLAAL
+96 SIGNQLTEIGKAVRGIPDGSGSKLTQLAEGL
-105 NAAVAESDSG
+105 
-115 KIISLGTALQ
+115 T
-125 SMAGSRN
+125 
-132 IKISSALPKN
+132 P
-142 ITELGTALSTLDVS
+142 LSTL
-156 NIGKLSTLAT
+156 GKASISSFITQ
-166 SLKPL
+166 
-171 GELGKAQMT
+171 LGKVPTVVESLDKTDMTKFSQQM
-180 SFINQLKKLPEVTRE
+180 K
-195 LETVNF
+195 
-201 DRFTEQM
+201 D
-208 QELATAMK
+208 LASAMK
-216 PLADEMN
+216 PLADEMSR
-223 KVSAGFSA
+223 VSAGFSA

-237 RLITSTDQYSSAT
+237 RLIESTEQYGGT
-250 QRAAGQTNSFRKA
+250 IQRATGQTNLLWKS
-263 LKGAVSFA
+263 LKGAVAFT

-455 QVNLAAREIG
+455 QGNLAAREIG

-483 KAIRALAASIANLF
+483 KAIRALAVSIANLF

-544 VIQSTS
+544 VIQSAS
-550 GGGGGIGGGGIGSGE
+550 GGGGGIGGVGGIGSGE
-565 FEDMELPGYDFI
+565 LEDMELPGYDFI
-577 KDAVSTKVDKIYNK
+577 KDAVSTKVDKIYRK

-611 TIGATMLAWEISAS
+611 TIGATMLAWEISTN
-625 LANALNWTKGTLDS
+625 LANALSWTKGTLDS

-645 ALGSSVITIGVSF
+645 ALGSSAITIGVSF
-658 LLEKKGLAGP
+658 LLEKKGLAGA
-668 ATENWGDLISSW
+668 ATENWGDLIASW
-680 ISSAAGSAITGGVVT
+680 ISSAAGSAITGGVAT
-695 KSLGKT
+695 KFLGKT

-725 VKAYGFDGKTLADSI
+725 VEADGFDGKTLADSI

-755 AAGATLAVGASIGAG
+755 AAGASLAVGASIGAG

-803 ITKYVK
+803 ITKYVQ

-815 DVTATIGAVDSV
+815 DVTATIGAIDSV

-844 FNDGLI
+844 FNNGLT
-850 LVQFGVDKQGSYQKM
+850 LVKLGVDKEGSYQKM

-881 SILGMLGK
+881 SILGQLKSVTEQSSVAVKLGFS
-889 TLSASSNAIMLG
+889 TLVGDSSADIGKLLDTSDAI
-901 YGMLGYDDE
+901 
-910 HRLDVANLI
+910 I
-919 NTSNASVQAAAQN
+919 QAETQRI
-932 AGKELAVLLQKGWTE
+932 GKELADLLAKGVNE
-947 GLEENETA
+947 GLDANEQEMAIELSDTLSRIAQVATQENINTEFLGNLAFSLADMDQGSFDSVMEQFATLKAQLREQYQSLAITTLAGMKSHYATLLEIGTPEALAKADELKAEIDEFANNMTA
-955 RAVELSGFIRRV
+955 YVDEAVERVSGQ
-967 TSAVEEG
+967 G
-974 KIAGEFAG
+974 
-982 KVAFAL
+982 
-988 EDVDRGSFTQVLEQ
+988 
-1002 YNTMKAE
+1002 
-1009 LEQSYRDLAI
+1009 
-1019 RTLGEMQSSYSL
+1019 
-1031 AVANGDMESAN
+1031 
-1042 KIAEEIKAYEET
+1042 
-1054 MYQRIAEMVEAATAV
+1054 AEMIAARV
-1069 GRQKILQ
+1069 RE
-1076 AAQNAFS
+1076 AFS
-1083 NTITIDDLIGGIS
+1083 EAITIDDFTAGWGLA
-1096 IEEALENSFVK
+1096 EALSTAFAQASDVMSVDDIAGFVDSFLVETLRATLSNEDFNSITK
-1107 FTDETPLEEI
+1107 
-1117 VDYIDNYVME
+1117 
-1127 TFQAVLPKE
+1127 A
-1136 DYNLL
+1136 
-1141 KEVAEATG
+1141 AEATG
-1149 ASYLSMLPEGVQSGF
+1149 QSLFAMLPQDVQSGLYSYLSDFLSSDNVKNY
-1164 QTAWSAV
+1164 
-1171 LGDRTTEVFEALGYD
+1171 LGDDYTAQVFKSLGYD

-1268 ELFWAREDGAPE
+1268 ELFLARENGSPE

-1321 EQNELLRRLLQK
+1321 EQNDLLRRLLQK

>member
-1 MIVTANNVEM
+1 MADNVEM
-11 QGIEFEIINDSN
+11 QGIEFEIVNDS
-23 AAVAGIEKLSKALSN
+23 AAASAGVEDLSKKLAELKTAISGSTTALSKVAAGIA
-38 LKTDVGSGISA
+38 GI
-49 VSKAGAAISR
+49 K
-59 LRKALDG
+59 
-66 IDTRG
+66 
-71 MGSKLKAVSNA
+71 NA
-82 VNNLKIDPSAKISS
+82 VNGVKTSNFESQMSRISASLAKLKVQTDNLKISS
-96 SLPKNLAAL
+96 SIGNQLAEIGK
-105 NAAVAESDSG
+105 AV
-115 KIISLGTALQ
+115 
-125 SMAGSRN
+125 RN
-132 IKISSALPKN
+132 IPDGSGSKLTQLAEGLTPLSTMGKASISSF
-142 ITELGTALSTLDVS
+142 ITQ
-156 NIGKLSTLAT
+156 
-166 SLKPL
+166 
-171 GELGKAQMT
+171 LGKVPTVVESLDKTDMTKFSQQM
-180 SFINQLKKLPEVTRE
+180 K
-195 LETVNF
+195 
-201 DRFTEQM
+201 D
-208 QELATAMK
+208 LASAMK
-216 PLADEMN
+216 PLADEMSR
-223 KVSAGFSA
+223 VSAGFSA

-237 RLITSTDQYSSAT
+237 RLIESTEQYGGT
-250 QRAAGQTNSFRKA
+250 IQRAAGQTNSFRKA

-271 LYRKAYTGLASMLN
+271 LYRKAYTGNASMLN

-338 GFGVSGEKAA
+338 GFGVSGKKAA

-455 QVNLAAREIG
+455 QVNIAAREIG

-591 IKPLIDWTSEH
+591 IKPLIEWTSEH
-602 LQEIGLTVS
+602 LQEIGLTVG
-611 TIGATMLAWEISAS
+611 TIGATMLAWEISTN
-625 LANALNWTKGTLDS
+625 LANALNWTKGMLDS

-645 ALGSSVITIGVSF
+645 TLGSSVITIGVSF
-658 LLEKKGLAGP
+658 LLEKKGLAGT
-668 ATENWGDLISSW
+668 ATENWGDLIASW
-680 ISSAAGSAITGGVVT
+680 ISSAAGSAITGGVAT
-695 KSLGKT
+695 KFLGKT

-725 VKAYGFDGKTLADSI
+725 VKAYGFDGKTLTDSI
-740 WTAIKGAAAGGLIAL
+740 WTAIKGAAAGGLFAL
-755 AAGATLAVGASIGAG
+755 AAGASLAVGATIGAG

-803 ITKYVK
+803 ITKYVQ

-947 GLEENETA
+947 GLEESETA

-1031 AVANGDMESAN
+1031 AVANGDMETAN
-1042 KIAEEIKAYEET
+1042 KIAEEIKAYEDT
-1054 MYQRIAEMVEAATAV
+1054 MYQRIAEMVEAATVV

-1321 EQNELLRRLLQK
+1321 EQNDLLRRLLQK

>member
-1 MIVTANNVEM
+1 MADNVEM
-11 QGIEFEIINDSN
+11 QGIEFEIVNDS
-23 AAVAGIEKLSKALSN
+23 AAASAGVEALSKKLAELKTAISGSTTALSKVAAGIAGIKNAVNGVKTSN
-38 LKTDVGSGISA
+38 FESQMSRISA
-49 VSKAGAAISR
+49 SLA
-59 LRKALDG
+59 
-66 IDTRG
+66 
-71 MGSKLKAVSNA
+71 KLKAQTD
-82 VNNLKIDPSAKISS
+82 NLKISS
-96 SLPKNLAAL
+96 SIGNQLTEIVK
-105 NAAVAESDSG
+105 AVRNIPDGSSG
-115 KIISLGTALQ
+115 KLTQLAEGLT
-125 SMAGSRN
+125 
-132 IKISSALPKN
+132 P
-142 ITELGTALSTLDVS
+142 LSTL
-156 NIGKLSTLAT
+156 GKASISSFITQ
-166 SLKPL
+166 
-171 GELGKAQMT
+171 LGKVPTVVESLDKTDMTKFSQQM
-180 SFINQLKKLPEVTRE
+180 K
-195 LETVNF
+195 
-201 DRFTEQM
+201 D
-208 QELATAMK
+208 LASAMK
-216 PLADEMN
+216 PLADEMSR
-223 KVSAGFSA
+223 VSAGFSA

-237 RLITSTDQYSSAT
+237 RLIESTEHYGGT
-250 QRAAGQTNSFRKA
+250 IQRATEQTNLLWKS
-263 LKGAVSFA
+263 LKGAVAFT

-359 DLASFYNIDVASAMQ
+359 DLASFYNIDVVSAMQ

-544 VIQSTS
+544 VIQSAS
-550 GGGGGIGGGGIGSGE
+550 GGGGGIGGVGGIGSGKL
-565 FEDMELPGYDFI
+565 EDMELPGYDFI

-611 TIGATMLAWEISAS
+611 TIGATMLAWEISTN
-625 LANALNWTKGTLDS
+625 LANALSWTKGTLDS

-658 LLEKKGLAGP
+658 LLEKKGLAGT
-668 ATENWGDLISSW
+668 ATENWGDLIASW
-680 ISSAAGSAITGGVVT
+680 ISSAAGSAITGGVAT
-695 KSLGKT
+695 KFLGKT

-717 SIKAIYDD
+717 SIKAIFDD
-725 VKAYGFDGKTLADSI
+725 VNADGFDGKTLADSI
-740 WTAIKGAAAGGLIAL
+740 WTALKGAAAGGLFAL
-755 AAGATLAVGASIGAG
+755 AAGTSLAVGASIGAG

-788 TRETRWGNLELTKEQ
+788 TRETKWGNLELTKEQ
-803 ITKYVK
+803 ITKYVQ

-815 DVTATIGAVDSV
+815 DVTATIGAIDSV

-834 KGKLNAAISE
+834 KGKLNAALSE

-919 NTSNASVQAAAQN
+919 NTSNASVQAAAEN

-947 GLEENETA
+947 GLEESETA
-955 RAVELSGFIRRV
+955 RAIELSGFIRRV

-988 EDVDRGSFTQVLEQ
+988 EDVDRGSFTQVLGQ

-1019 RTLGEMQSSYSL
+1019 RTLGEMQASYSL
-1031 AVANGDMESAN
+1031 AFEKGDMVTAK
-1042 KIAEEIKAYEET
+1042 KIAAEIDAYEET

-1268 ELFWAREDGAPE
+1268 ELFLARENGSPE

-1321 EQNELLRRLLQK
+1321 EQNDLLRRLLQK
-1333 QFTAQVSPSAEFG
+1333 EFTAEVSPSAEFG
-1346 RVVAKSSRMYEKTYG
+1346 RVVAKSSRMYEKVYG

>member
-1 MIVTANNVEM
+1 MADNVEM
-11 QGIEFEIINDSN
+11 QGIEFEIVNDS
-23 AAVAGIEKLSKALSN
+23 AAASAGVEALSKKLAELKTAISGSTTALSKVAAGITGIKNAVNGVKTSN
-38 LKTDVGSGISA
+38 FESQMSRISA
-49 VSKAGAAISR
+49 SLA
-59 LRKALDG
+59 
-66 IDTRG
+66 
-71 MGSKLKAVSNA
+71 KLKAQTD
-82 VNNLKIDPSAKISS
+82 NLKISS
-96 SLPKNLAAL
+96 SVGNQLTEIGK
-105 NAAVAESDSG
+105 AV
-115 KIISLGTALQ
+115 
-125 SMAGSRN
+125 RN
-132 IKISSALPKN
+132 IPDGSGSKLTQLAEGLTP
-142 ITELGTALSTLDVS
+142 LSTLEKAS
-156 NIGKLSTLAT
+156 ISSFITQ
-166 SLKPL
+166 
-171 GELGKAQMT
+171 LGKVPTVVESLGKTDMTKFSQQM
-180 SFINQLKKLPEVTRE
+180 K
-195 LETVNF
+195 
-201 DRFTEQM
+201 D
-208 QELATAMK
+208 LASAMK

-237 RLITSTDQYSSAT
+237 RLIESTEQYGGT
-250 QRAAGQTNSFRKA
+250 IQRATGQTNLLWKS
-263 LKGAVSFA
+263 LKGAASFY
-271 LYRKAYTGLASMLN
+271 LYRKAYTGLASMLS

-359 DLASFYNIDVASAMQ
+359 DLASFYNIDVVSAMQ

-443 EAPANQLRVLGS
+443 EAPANQLRVLES

-483 KAIRALAASIANLF
+483 KAIRALAVSIANLF

-544 VIQSTS
+544 VIQSAS
-550 GGGGGIGGGGIGSGE
+550 GGGGGIGGVGGIGSGE
-565 FEDMELPGYDFI
+565 LEDMELPGYDFI

-602 LQEIGLTVS
+602 LQEIGLTVG
-611 TIGATMLAWEISAS
+611 TIGATMLAWEISAN
-625 LANALNWTKGTLDS
+625 LANALNWTKVTLDS

-658 LLEKKGLAGP
+658 LLEKKGLAGT
-668 ATENWGDLISSW
+668 ATENWGDLIASW
-680 ISSAAGSAITGGVVT
+680 ISSAAGSAITGGVAT
-695 KSLGKT
+695 KFLGKT

-725 VKAYGFDGKTLADSI
+725 VKADGFDGKTLADSI
-740 WTAIKGAAAGGLIAL
+740 WTALKGAAAGGLIAL
-755 AAGATLAVGASIGAG
+755 AAGASLAVGASIGAG

-803 ITKYVK
+803 ITKYVQ

-827 ISDLDSQ
+827 IYDLDSQ
-834 KGKLNAAISE
+834 KGKLNAALSE

-919 NTSNASVQAAAQN
+919 NTSNASVQAAAEN

-947 GLEENETA
+947 GLEESETA

-1031 AVANGDMESAN
+1031 AVANGDMETAN
-1042 KIAEEIKAYEET
+1042 KIAEEIKAYEDT
-1054 MYQRIAEMVEAATAV
+1054 MYQRIAEMVEAATVV

-1171 LGDRTTEVFEALGYD
+1171 LGDRTTEVFKALGYD
-1186 SGNTYAA
+1186 SGNTYAS

-1228 SFSATAG
+1228 SFSTTAG
-1235 AIRFPALTTPSFT
+1235 AIRFPALTTPSFK
-1248 PRAVM
+1248 PDAVM
-1253 RNVRGYA
+1253 RKVRGYA

-1268 ELFWAREDGAPE
+1268 ELFLARENGSPE
-1280 MVGKMGGNTAVAN
+1280 MVGKMGGGTAVAN
-1293 NEQIVTGISSGVS
+1293 NEQIVSGISR
-1306 KGVSDANREQNALLR
+1306 GVSDANREQNALLQ
-1321 EQNELLRRLLQK
+1321 EQNDLLRRLLQK
-1333 QFTAQVSPSAEFG
+1333 EFTAEVSPSAEFG
-1346 RVVAKSSRMYEKTYG
+1346 RVVAKSSRMYEKVYG

>member
-1 MIVTANNVEM
+1 MADNVEM
-11 QGIEFEIINDSN
+11 QGIEFEIVNDS
-23 AAVAGIEKLSKALSN
+23 AAASAGVETLSKKLAELKTAISGSTTALSKVAAGITGIKNAVSGVKTSN
-38 LKTDVGSGISA
+38 FESQMSRISA
-49 VSKAGAAISR
+49 SLA
-59 LRKALDG
+59 
-66 IDTRG
+66 
-71 MGSKLKAVSNA
+71 KLKAQTD
-82 VNNLKIDPSAKISS
+82 NLKISS
-96 SLPKNLAAL
+96 SIGNQLTEIGKAVRDIPDGSSSKLTQLAEGL
-105 NAAVAESDSG
+105 
-115 KIISLGTALQ
+115 T
-125 SMAGSRN
+125 
-132 IKISSALPKN
+132 P
-142 ITELGTALSTLDVS
+142 LSTL
-156 NIGKLSTLAT
+156 GKASISSFITQ
-166 SLKPL
+166 
-171 GELGKAQMT
+171 LGKVPTVVESLGKTDMTKFSQQM
-180 SFINQLKKLPEVTRE
+180 K
-195 LETVNF
+195 
-201 DRFTEQM
+201 D
-208 QELATAMK
+208 LASAMK

-223 KVSAGFSA
+223 KVAAGFSA

-237 RLITSTDQYSSAT
+237 RLIESTEQYGGT
-250 QRAAGQTNSFRKA
+250 IQRAAGQTNSFRKA

-497 GIQLASV
+497 GVQLASV

-544 VIQSTS
+544 VIQSAS
-550 GGGGGIGGGGIGSGE
+550 GGGGGIGGVGGIGSGE
-565 FEDMELPGYDFI
+565 LEDMELPGYDFI

-602 LQEIGLTVS
+602 LQEIGLTVG
-611 TIGATMLAWEISAS
+611 TIGATMLAWEISTN
-625 LANALNWTKGTLDS
+625 LANALSWTKVTLDS

-645 ALGSSVITIGVSF
+645 ALGSSAITIGVSF
-658 LLEKKGLAGP
+658 LLEKKGLAGT
-668 ATENWGDLISSW
+668 ATENWGDLIASW
-680 ISSAAGSAITGGVVT
+680 ISSAAGSAITGGVAT
-695 KSLGKT
+695 KFLGKT

-725 VKAYGFDGKTLADSI
+725 VKADGFDGKTLADSI
-740 WTAIKGAAAGGLIAL
+740 WTEIKGAAAGGLIAL
-755 AAGATLAVGASIGAG
+755 AAGATFAVGASIGAG

-776 GIAVALANVELD
+776 GISIALANVELD

-803 ITKYVK
+803 ITKYVQ

-850 LVQFGVDKQGSYQKM
+850 LVQFGVDKEGSYQKM

-1054 MYQRIAEMVEAATAV
+1054 MYQRIAEMVEAATMV

-1268 ELFWAREDGAPE
+1268 ELFLARENGPE
-1280 MVGKMGGNTAVAN
+1280 MVGKMGGGTAVAN

-1321 EQNELLRRLLQK
+1321 EQNDLLRRLLQK

>member
-1 MIVTANNVEM
+1 MADNVEM
-11 QGIEFEIINDSN
+11 QGIEFEIVNDS
-23 AAVAGIEKLSKALSN
+23 AAASAGVEALSKKLAELKTAISGSTTALSKVAAGITGIKNAVNGVKTSN
-38 LKTDVGSGISA
+38 FESQMSRISA
-49 VSKAGAAISR
+49 SLA
-59 LRKALDG
+59 
-66 IDTRG
+66 
-71 MGSKLKAVSNA
+71 KLKAQTD
-82 VNNLKIDPSAKISS
+82 NLKISS
-96 SLPKNLAAL
+96 SIGNQLTEIGKAVRIIPDGSGSKLTQLAEGL
-105 NAAVAESDSG
+105 
-115 KIISLGTALQ
+115 T
-125 SMAGSRN
+125 
-132 IKISSALPKN
+132 P
-142 ITELGTALSTLDVS
+142 LSTLEKAS
-156 NIGKLSTLAT
+156 ISSFITQ
-166 SLKPL
+166 
-171 GELGKAQMT
+171 LGKVPTVVESLGKTDMTKFSQQM
-180 SFINQLKKLPEVTRE
+180 K
-195 LETVNF
+195 
-201 DRFTEQM
+201 D
-208 QELATAMK
+208 LASAMK

-263 LKGAVSFA
+263 LKGAASFY

-359 DLASFYNIDVASAMQ
+359 DLASFYNIDVVSAMQ

-443 EAPANQLRVLGS
+443 EAPANQLKVLGN

-483 KAIRALAASIANLF
+483 KAIRALAVSIANLF

-544 VIQSTS
+544 VIQSAS
-550 GGGGGIGGGGIGSGE
+550 GGGGGIGGVGGIGSGE
-565 FEDMELPGYDFI
+565 LEDMELPGYDFI

-602 LQEIGLTVS
+602 LQEIGLTVG
-611 TIGATMLAWEISAS
+611 TIGATMLAWEISAN
-625 LANALNWTKGTLDS
+625 LANALNWTKVTLDS

-658 LLEKKGLAGP
+658 LLEKKGLTGP
-668 ATENWGDLISSW
+668 ATENWGDLIASW
-680 ISSAAGSAITGGVVT
+680 ISSAAGSAITGGVAT
-695 KSLGKT
+695 KFLGKT

-725 VKAYGFDGKTLADSI
+725 VKADGFDGKTLADSI
-740 WTAIKGAAAGGLIAL
+740 WTAIKGAAAGGLFAL
-755 AAGATLAVGASIGAG
+755 AAGASLAVGASIGAG

-788 TRETRWGNLELTKEQ
+788 TQETKWGNLELTKEQ
-803 ITKYVK
+803 ITKYVQ
-809 EQLFSI
+809 EALFSI
-815 DVTATIGAVDSV
+815 DVKATIGAVDSV

-834 KGKLNAAISE
+834 KGKLNAALSE
-844 FNDGLI
+844 FNDGLT
-850 LVQFGVDKQGSYQKM
+850 LVQFGVDKEGSYQKM

-919 NTSNASVQAAAQN
+919 NTSNASVQAAAEN

-947 GLEENETA
+947 GLEESETA

-1031 AVANGDMESAN
+1031 AVANGDMETAN
-1042 KIAEEIKAYEET
+1042 KIAEEIKAYEDT
-1054 MYQRIAEMVEAATAV
+1054 MYQRIAEMVEAATVV

-1235 AIRFPALTTPSFT
+1235 AIRFPALTTPLFT
-1248 PRAVM
+1248 PNAVM
-1253 RNVRGYA
+1253 RKVRGYA

-1268 ELFWAREDGAPE
+1268 ELFLARENGSPE

-1321 EQNELLRRLLQK
+1321 EQNDLLRRLLQK

>member
-1 MIVTANNVEM
+1 MADNVEM
-11 QGIEFEIINDSN
+11 QGIEFQIVNDSS
-23 AAVAGIEKLSKALSN
+23 AASAGVEVLAKKLAELKASISGSATALSKVAAGIAGIKNAVNGVKTSN
-38 LKTDVGSGISA
+38 FESQMSRISA
-49 VSKAGAAISR
+49 SLA
-59 LRKALDG
+59 
-66 IDTRG
+66 
-71 MGSKLKAVSNA
+71 KLKAQTD
-82 VNNLKIDPSAKISS
+82 NLKISS
-96 SLPKNLAAL
+96 SIGNQLTEIGKAVKDIPDGSGSKLTQLAEGL
-105 NAAVAESDSG
+105 
-115 KIISLGTALQ
+115 T
-125 SMAGSRN
+125 
-132 IKISSALPKN
+132 P
-142 ITELGTALSTLDVS
+142 LSTL
-156 NIGKLSTLAT
+156 GKASISSFITQ
-166 SLKPL
+166 
-171 GELGKAQMT
+171 LGKVPTVVESLDKTDMTKFSQQM
-180 SFINQLKKLPEVTRE
+180 K
-195 LETVNF
+195 
-201 DRFTEQM
+201 D
-208 QELATAMK
+208 LASAMK

-223 KVSAGFSA
+223 KVSVGFSA

-237 RLITSTDQYSSAT
+237 RLIESTEQYGGT
-250 QRAAGQTNSFRKA
+250 IQRATGQTNLLWKS

-359 DLASFYNIDVASAMQ
+359 DLASFYNIDVVSAMQ

-392 DLSAAKLQEE
+392 DLSASKLQEE

-417 AEKSM
+417 GEKSM

-544 VIQSTS
+544 VIQSAS
-550 GGGGGIGGGGIGSGE
+550 GGGGGIGGVGGIGSGE

-602 LQEIGLTVS
+602 LQEIGLTVG
-611 TIGATMLAWEISAS
+611 TIGATMLAWEISTN

-645 ALGSSVITIGVSF
+645 ALGSSVITIGVSI
-658 LLEKKGLAGP
+658 LLEKKGLAGT
-668 ATENWGDLISSW
+668 ATENWGDLIASW
-680 ISSAAGSAITGGVVT
+680 ISSSAGSAITGGVAT
-695 KSLGKT
+695 KFLGKT

-725 VKAYGFDGKTLADSI
+725 VKADGFDGKTLADSI

-803 ITKYVK
+803 ITKYVQ

-850 LVQFGVDKQGSYQKM
+850 LVQFGVDKEGSYQKM

-919 NTSNASVQAAAQN
+919 NTSNASVQAAAEN

-947 GLEENETA
+947 GLEENEAA

-1199 TNIGGNVIDGLHQN
+1199 TNIGGNVIDDLHQN

-1235 AIRFPALTTPSFT
+1235 AIRFPALTTPSFK
-1248 PRAVM
+1248 PDAVM
-1253 RNVRGYA
+1253 RKVRGYA

-1268 ELFWAREDGAPE
+1268 ELFLARENGSPE

-1321 EQNELLRRLLQK
+1321 EQNDLLRRLLQK

>member
-1 MIVTANNVEM
+1 MADNVEM
-11 QGIEFEIINDSN
+11 QGIEFEIVNDS
-23 AAVAGIEKLSKALSN
+23 AAASAGVETLSKKLAELKTAISGSTTALSKVAAGITGIKNAVSGVKTSN
-38 LKTDVGSGISA
+38 FESQMSRISA
-49 VSKAGAAISR
+49 SLA
-59 LRKALDG
+59 
-66 IDTRG
+66 
-71 MGSKLKAVSNA
+71 KLKAQTD
-82 VNNLKIDPSAKISS
+82 NLKISS
-96 SLPKNLAAL
+96 SIGNQLTEIGKAVRDIPDGSGSKLTQLAEGL
-105 NAAVAESDSG
+105 
-115 KIISLGTALQ
+115 T
-125 SMAGSRN
+125 
-132 IKISSALPKN
+132 P
-142 ITELGTALSTLDVS
+142 LSTL
-156 NIGKLSTLAT
+156 GKASISSFITQ
-166 SLKPL
+166 
-171 GELGKAQMT
+171 LGKVPTVVESLGKTDMTKFSQQM
-180 SFINQLKKLPEVTRE
+180 K
-195 LETVNF
+195 
-201 DRFTEQM
+201 D
-208 QELATAMK
+208 LASAMK

-223 KVSAGFSA
+223 KVAAGFSA

-237 RLITSTDQYSSAT
+237 KLIANTEQFGGTI
-250 QRAAGQTNSFRKA
+250 QRATGQTNLLWKS
-263 LKGAVSFA
+263 LKGAVAFT

-322 ISDWMQNQG
+322 IADWMQNQG

-443 EAPANQLRVLGS
+443 EAPANQLRVLRS

-471 LNAILPYAIAAV
+471 LNAILPYTIAAV
-483 KAIRALAASIANLF
+483 KAIRALAVSIANLF
-497 GIQLASV
+497 GVQLASV

-544 VIQSTS
+544 VIQSAS
-550 GGGGGIGGGGIGSGE
+550 GGGIGGVGGIGSGE
-565 FEDMELPGYDFI
+565 LEDIELPGYDFI

-602 LQEIGLTVS
+602 LQEIGMTVG
-611 TIGATMLAWEISAS
+611 TIGATMLAWEISTN
-625 LANALNWTKGTLDS
+625 LANALSWTKGTLDS

-658 LLEKKGLAGP
+658 LLEKKGLAGT
-668 ATENWGDLISSW
+668 ATENWGDLIASW
-680 ISSAAGSAITGGVVT
+680 ISSAAGSAITGGVAT
-695 KSLGKT
+695 KFLGKT

-717 SIKAIYDD
+717 SIKAIFDD
-725 VKAYGFDGKTLADSI
+725 VNADGFDGKTLADSI
-740 WTAIKGAAAGGLIAL
+740 WTALKGAAAGGLFAL
-755 AAGATLAVGASIGAG
+755 AAGASLAVGASIGAG

-803 ITKYVK
+803 ITKYVQ

-815 DVTATIGAVDSV
+815 DVTATIGAIDSV

-834 KGKLNAAISE
+834 KGKLNAALSE

-850 LVQFGVDKQGSYQKM
+850 LVQFGVDKEGSYQKM

-919 NTSNASVQAAAQN
+919 NTSNASVQAAAEN

-947 GLEENETA
+947 GLEESETA
-955 RAVELSGFIRRV
+955 RAIELSGFIRRV

-1268 ELFWAREDGAPE
+1268 ELFLARENGSPE

-1321 EQNELLRRLLQK
+1321 EQNDLLRRLLQK
-1333 QFTAQVSPSAEFG
+1333 EFTAEVSPSAEFG

>member
-1 MIVTANNVEM
+1 MADNVEM
-11 QGIEFEIINDSN
+11 QGIEFQIVNDS
-23 AAVAGIEKLSKALSN
+23 AAASAGVEVLAKKLAELKTAISGSTTALSKVAAGI
-38 LKTDVGSGISA
+38 
-49 VSKAGAAISR
+49 AGV
-59 LRKALDG
+59 K
-66 IDTRG
+66 
-71 MGSKLKAVSNA
+71 NA
-82 VNNLKIDPSAKISS
+82 VNGVSVSGFESKMSRFSASLAKLKTQTDNLKISASIGNQLTSIG
-96 SLPKNLAAL
+96 
-105 NAAVAESDSG
+105 NAV
-115 KIISLGTALQ
+115 
-125 SMAGSRN
+125 N
-132 IKISSALPKN
+132 ALPDSYDKV
-142 ITELGTALSTLDVS
+142 AQ
-156 NIGKLSTLAT
+156 LAD

-171 GELGKAQMT
+171 SELGKSNLSSFVTQLGKIPTVVTDLSQLDMAKFTQQM
-180 SFINQLKKLPEVTRE
+180 K
-195 LETVNF
+195 
-201 DRFTEQM
+201 D
-208 QELATAMK
+208 LAAAMK
-216 PLADEMN
+216 PLADEMSQ
-223 KVSAGFSA
+223 VAAGFSA

-237 RLITSTDQYSSAT
+237 RLITSADQYSSAT
-250 QRAAGQTNSFRKA
+250 QRAAGQTNSFRNA

-310 FAKKASD
+310 FARKASD

-338 GFGVSGEKAA
+338 GFGVAGDKAA

-359 DLASFYNIDVASAMQ
+359 DLASFYNIDVTSAML

-402 AAALGISKK
+402 ATALGISKK

-443 EAPANQLRVLGS
+443 EAPANQLKVLGS

-471 LNAILPYAIAAV
+471 LNAILPYAIAVA

-523 SSAGGS
+523 SSASGS

-544 VIQSTS
+544 VIQSAS
-550 GGGGGIGGGGIGSGE
+550 GGGGGGGVGGGIGSGE
-565 FEDMELPGYDFI
+565 FEDMELPGYDFL
-577 KDAVSTKVDKIYNK
+577 KDAVSEKVDKIYNK

-602 LQEIGLTVS
+602 LQEIGLIVG
-611 TIGATMLAWEISAS
+611 TIGATMLAWKISTN

-645 ALGSSVITIGVSF
+645 TLGSSVITIGGSF
-658 LLEKKGLAGP
+658 LLEKKGLAGT
-668 ATENWGDLISSW
+668 ATENWGDLIASW
-680 ISSAAGSAITGGVVT
+680 ISSAAGSAITGGVAA
-695 KSLGKT
+695 KYLGGT

-707 GVTLAISAAT
+707 GVTLAISTLT

-725 VKAYGFDGKTLADSI
+725 VKADGFDGKTLADSI

-755 AAGATLAVGASIGAG
+755 AAGATFAVGASIGAG

-776 GIAVALANVELD
+776 GISIALANAELD
-788 TRETRWGNLELTKEQ
+788 TRETKWGNLELTKEE
-803 ITKYVK
+803 ITKYVQ

-815 DVTATIGAVDSV
+815 DVNATIGAVDSV

-850 LVQFGVDKQGSYQKM
+850 LVQFGVDKEGSYQKM

-1042 KIAEEIKAYEET
+1042 RIAEEIKAYEET

-1136 DYNLL
+1136 DYNLI

-1213 DWAGAGAAD
+1213 DWAGAGKAD

-1235 AIRFPALTTPSFT
+1235 AIRFPALTTPSFK
-1248 PRAVM
+1248 PDAVK

-1268 ELFWAREDGAPE
+1268 ELFLARENGSPE
-1280 MVGKMGGNTAVAN
+1280 MVGKMGGSTAVAN
-1293 NEQIVTGISSGVS
+1293 NEQIVSGISR
-1306 KGVSDANREQNALLR
+1306 GVSDANREQNALLR

-1333 QFTAQVSPSAEFG
+1333 EFTAEVSPSAEFG
-1346 RVVAKSSRMYEKTYG
+1346 RVVAKSSRMYEKVYG

>member
-1 MIVTANNVEM
+1 MADNVEM
-11 QGIEFEIINDSN
+11 QGIEFEIVNDS
-23 AAVAGIEKLSKALSN
+23 AAASAGVEALSKKLAELKTAISGSTTALSKVAAGITGIKNAVNGVKTSN
-38 LKTDVGSGISA
+38 FESQMSRISA
-49 VSKAGAAISR
+49 SLA
-59 LRKALDG
+59 
-66 IDTRG
+66 
-71 MGSKLKAVSNA
+71 KLKAQTD
-82 VNNLKIDPSAKISS
+82 NLKISS
-96 SLPKNLAAL
+96 SIGNQLTEMGKAVKDIPDGSGSKLTQLAEGL
-105 NAAVAESDSG
+105 
-115 KIISLGTALQ
+115 T
-125 SMAGSRN
+125 
-132 IKISSALPKN
+132 P
-142 ITELGTALSTLDVS
+142 LSTL
-156 NIGKLSTLAT
+156 GKASISSFITQ
-166 SLKPL
+166 
-171 GELGKAQMT
+171 LGKVPTVVESLGKTDMTKFSQQM
-180 SFINQLKKLPEVTRE
+180 K
-195 LETVNF
+195 
-201 DRFTEQM
+201 D
-208 QELATAMK
+208 LASAMK
-216 PLADEMN
+216 PLADEMSR
-223 KVSAGFSA
+223 VSAGFSA

-483 KAIRALAASIANLF
+483 KAIRALAVSIANLF

-544 VIQSTS
+544 VIQSAS
-550 GGGGGIGGGGIGSGE
+550 GGGGGIGGVGGIGSGE
-565 FEDMELPGYDFI
+565 LEDMELPGYDFI

-602 LQEIGLTVS
+602 LQEIGLTVG
-611 TIGATMLAWEISAS
+611 TIGATMLAWEISTN
-625 LANALNWTKGTLDS
+625 LANALNWTKVTLDS

-658 LLEKKGLAGP
+658 LLEKKGLAGT
-668 ATENWGDLISSW
+668 ATENWGDLIASW
-680 ISSAAGSAITGGVVT
+680 ISSAAGSAITGGVAT
-695 KSLGKT
+695 KFLGKT

-717 SIKAIYDD
+717 SIKAIFDD
-725 VKAYGFDGKTLADSI
+725 VNADGFDGKTLADSI
-740 WTAIKGAAAGGLIAL
+740 WTALKGAAAGGLFAL
-755 AAGATLAVGASIGAG
+755 AAGASLAVGASIGAG

-788 TRETRWGNLELTKEQ
+788 TRETKWGNLELTKEQ
-803 ITKYVK
+803 ITKYVQ

-815 DVTATIGAVDSV
+815 DVTATIGAIDSV

-844 FNDGLI
+844 FNNGLT
-850 LVQFGVDKQGSYQKM
+850 LVKLGVDKEGSYQKM

-881 SILGMLGK
+881 SILGQLKSVTEQSSVAVKLGFS
-889 TLSASSNAIMLG
+889 TLVGDSSADIGKLLDTSDAI
-901 YGMLGYDDE
+901 
-910 HRLDVANLI
+910 I
-919 NTSNASVQAAAQN
+919 QAETQRI
-932 AGKELAVLLQKGWTE
+932 GKELADLLAKGVNE
-947 GLEENETA
+947 GLDANEQEMAIELSDTLSRIAQVATQENINTEFLGNLAFSLADMDQGSFDSVMEQFATLKAQLREQYQSLAITTLAGMKSHYATLLEIGTPEALAKAAELKAEIDEFANNMTA
-955 RAVELSGFIRRV
+955 YVDEAVERVSGQGAEMIAARVREAFSEAITTDDFTAGWGLAEALSTAFAQASDV
-967 TSAVEEG
+967 MSVDD
-974 KIAGEFAG
+974 IAGFVDSFLVETLRAT
-982 KVAFAL
+982 L
-988 EDVDRGSFTQVLEQ
+988 SNEDFNSIT
-1002 YNTMKAE
+1002 KA
-1009 LEQSYRDLAI
+1009 
-1019 RTLGEMQSSYSL
+1019 
-1031 AVANGDMESAN
+1031 
-1042 KIAEEIKAYEET
+1042 
-1054 MYQRIAEMVEAATAV
+1054 
-1069 GRQKILQ
+1069 
-1076 AAQNAFS
+1076 
-1083 NTITIDDLIGGIS
+1083 
-1096 IEEALENSFVK
+1096 
-1107 FTDETPLEEI
+1107 
-1117 VDYIDNYVME
+1117 
-1127 TFQAVLPKE
+1127 
-1136 DYNLL
+1136 
-1141 KEVAEATG
+1141 AEATG
-1149 ASYLSMLPEGVQSGF
+1149 QSLFAMLPQDVQSGLYSYLSDFLSSDNVKNY
-1164 QTAWSAV
+1164 
-1171 LGDRTTEVFEALGYD
+1171 LGDDYTAQVFKSLGYD

-1268 ELFWAREDGAPE
+1268 ELFLARENGSPE

-1321 EQNELLRRLLQK
+1321 EQNDLLRRLLQK

>member
-1 MIVTANNVEM
+1 MADNVEM
-11 QGIEFEIINDSN
+11 QGIEFEIVNDS
-23 AAVAGIEKLSKALSN
+23 AAASAGVETLSKKLAELKTAISGSTTALSKVAAGITGIKNAVSGVKTSN
-38 LKTDVGSGISA
+38 FESQMSRISA
-49 VSKAGAAISR
+49 SLA
-59 LRKALDG
+59 
-66 IDTRG
+66 
-71 MGSKLKAVSNA
+71 KLKAQTD
-82 VNNLKIDPSAKISS
+82 NLKISS
-96 SLPKNLAAL
+96 SIGNQLTEIGKAVRDIPDGSGSKLTQLAEGL
-105 NAAVAESDSG
+105 
-115 KIISLGTALQ
+115 T
-125 SMAGSRN
+125 
-132 IKISSALPKN
+132 P
-142 ITELGTALSTLDVS
+142 LSTL
-156 NIGKLSTLAT
+156 GKASISSFITQ
-166 SLKPL
+166 
-171 GELGKAQMT
+171 LGKVPTVVESLGKTDMTKFSQQM
-180 SFINQLKKLPEVTRE
+180 K
-195 LETVNF
+195 
-201 DRFTEQM
+201 D
-208 QELATAMK
+208 LASAMK

-223 KVSAGFSA
+223 KVAAGFSA

-237 RLITSTDQYSSAT
+237 KLIANTEQFGGTI
-250 QRAAGQTNSFRKA
+250 QRATGQTNLLWKS
-263 LKGAVSFA
+263 LKGAVAFT

-322 ISDWMQNQG
+322 IADWMQNQG

-443 EAPANQLRVLGS
+443 EAPANQLRVLRS

-471 LNAILPYAIAAV
+471 LNAILPYTIAAV
-483 KAIRALAASIANLF
+483 KAIRALAVSIANLF
-497 GIQLASV
+497 GVQLASV

-544 VIQSTS
+544 VIQSAS
-550 GGGGGIGGGGIGSGE
+550 GGGIGGVGGIGSGE
-565 FEDMELPGYDFI
+565 LEDIELPGYDFI

-602 LQEIGLTVS
+602 LQEIGMTVG
-611 TIGATMLAWEISAS
+611 TIGATMLAWEISTN
-625 LANALNWTKGTLDS
+625 LANALSWTKGTLDS

-658 LLEKKGLAGP
+658 LLEKKGLAGT
-668 ATENWGDLISSW
+668 ATENWGDLIASW
-680 ISSAAGSAITGGVVT
+680 ISSAAGSAITGGVAT
-695 KSLGKT
+695 KFLGKT

-717 SIKAIYDD
+717 SIKAIFDD
-725 VKAYGFDGKTLADSI
+725 VNADGFDGKTLADSI
-740 WTAIKGAAAGGLIAL
+740 WTALKGAAAGGLFAL
-755 AAGATLAVGASIGAG
+755 AAGASLAVGASIGAG

-803 ITKYVK
+803 ITKYVQ

-815 DVTATIGAVDSV
+815 DVTATIGAIDSV

-844 FNDGLI
+844 FNNGLT
-850 LVQFGVDKQGSYQKM
+850 LVKLGVDKEGSYQKM

-881 SILGMLGK
+881 SILGQLKSVTEQSSVAVKLGFS
-889 TLSASSNAIMLG
+889 TLVGDSSADIGKLLDTSDAI
-901 YGMLGYDDE
+901 
-910 HRLDVANLI
+910 I
-919 NTSNASVQAAAQN
+919 QAETQRI
-932 AGKELAVLLQKGWTE
+932 GKELADLLTKGVNE
-947 GLEENETA
+947 GLDANEQEMAIELSDTLSRIAQVATQENINTEFLGNLAFSLADMDQGSFDSVMEQFATLKAQLREQYQSLAITTLAGMKSHYATLLEIGTPEALAKAAELKAEIDEFANNMTA
-955 RAVELSGFIRRV
+955 YVDEAVERVSGQ
-967 TSAVEEG
+967 G
-974 KIAGEFAG
+974 
-982 KVAFAL
+982 
-988 EDVDRGSFTQVLEQ
+988 
-1002 YNTMKAE
+1002 
-1009 LEQSYRDLAI
+1009 
-1019 RTLGEMQSSYSL
+1019 
-1031 AVANGDMESAN
+1031 
-1042 KIAEEIKAYEET
+1042 
-1054 MYQRIAEMVEAATAV
+1054 AEMIAARV
-1069 GRQKILQ
+1069 RE
-1076 AAQNAFS
+1076 AFS
-1083 NTITIDDLIGGIS
+1083 EAITIDDLIGGIS

-1268 ELFWAREDGAPE
+1268 ELFLARENGSPE

-1321 EQNELLRRLLQK
+1321 EQNDLLRRLLQK
-1333 QFTAQVSPSAEFG
+1333 EFTAEVSPSAEFG
-1346 RVVAKSSRMYEKTYG
+1346 RVVAKSSRMYEKVYG

>member
-1 MIVTANNVEM
+1 MADNVEM
-11 QGIEFEIINDSN
+11 QGIEFQIVNDSS
-23 AAVAGIEKLSKALSN
+23 AASAGVEVLAKKLAELKTAISGSTTALSKVAAGIA
-38 LKTDVGSGISA
+38 GI
-49 VSKAGAAISR
+49 K
-59 LRKALDG
+59 
-66 IDTRG
+66 
-71 MGSKLKAVSNA
+71 NA
-82 VNNLKIDPSAKISS
+82 VNGVKTSNFESQMSRISASLAKLKVQTDNLKISS
-96 SLPKNLAAL
+96 SIGNQLAEIGK
-105 NAAVAESDSG
+105 AV
-115 KIISLGTALQ
+115 
-125 SMAGSRN
+125 RN
-132 IKISSALPKN
+132 IPDGSGSKLTQLAEGLTPLSTMGKASISSF
-142 ITELGTALSTLDVS
+142 ITQ
-156 NIGKLSTLAT
+156 
-166 SLKPL
+166 
-171 GELGKAQMT
+171 LGKVPTVVESLDKTDMTKFSQQM
-180 SFINQLKKLPEVTRE
+180 K
-195 LETVNF
+195 
-201 DRFTEQM
+201 D
-208 QELATAMK
+208 LASAMK
-216 PLADEMN
+216 PLADEMSR
-223 KVSAGFSA
+223 VSAGFSA

-237 RLITSTDQYSSAT
+237 RLIESTEQYGGT
-250 QRAAGQTNSFRKA
+250 IQRAAGQTNSFRKA

-271 LYRKAYTGLASMLN
+271 LYRKAYTGIASMLN

-338 GFGVSGEKAA
+338 GFGVSGKKAA

-455 QVNLAAREIG
+455 QVNIAAREIG

-535 QLAGFDELN
+535 QLADFDELN

-602 LQEIGLTVS
+602 LQEIGLTVG
-611 TIGATMLAWEISAS
+611 TIGATMLAWEISTN
-625 LANALNWTKGTLDS
+625 LANALSWTKGTLDS

-658 LLEKKGLAGP
+658 LLEKKGLAGT
-668 ATENWGDLISSW
+668 ATENWGDLIASW
-680 ISSAAGSAITGGVVT
+680 ISSAAGSAITGGVAT
-695 KSLGKT
+695 KFLGKT

-725 VKAYGFDGKTLADSI
+725 VEADGFDGKTLADSI

-755 AAGATLAVGASIGAG
+755 AAGASLAVGATIGAG

-803 ITKYVK
+803 ITKYVQ

-947 GLEENETA
+947 GLEESETA

-1031 AVANGDMESAN
+1031 AVANGDMETAN
-1042 KIAEEIKAYEET
+1042 KIAEEIKAYEDT
-1054 MYQRIAEMVEAATAV
+1054 MYQRIAEMVEAATVV

-1321 EQNELLRRLLQK
+1321 EQNDLLRRLLQK